1 MGLALLEKLWES
13 ENPSAFFDTA
23 WHNWYVAFIEQISY

>member
-13 ENPSAFFDTA
+13 ETAFFDTA
-23 WHNWYVAFIEQISY
+23 WYNWYVAFIEQISY